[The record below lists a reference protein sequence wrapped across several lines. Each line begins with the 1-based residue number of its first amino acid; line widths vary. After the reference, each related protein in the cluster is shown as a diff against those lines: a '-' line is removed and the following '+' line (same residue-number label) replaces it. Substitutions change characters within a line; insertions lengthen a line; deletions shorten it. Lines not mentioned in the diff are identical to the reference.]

1 MRQRNVKPVP
11 VNTYVKALNAF
22 CRRLHE
28 EGHHAVRLEL
38 PLLKLEKRVL
48 QTLTDEQ
55 MTALLARKPK
65 GFVANR
71 LHALI
76 AFVLDTGVRID
87 EALTVRASTTCS
99 SRCSARDGRN
109 DHFRFRSSFGRCST
123 DTSGSGLRSVRG
135 ASCCSRR

>member
-1 MRQRNVKPVP
+1 MKPVP

-38 PLLKLEKRVL
+38 SLLKLEKRVL

-55 MTALLARKPK
+55 MTTLLARKPK

-87 EALTVRASTTCS
+87 EALTVRASATRS
-99 SRCSARDGRN
+99 SRCSARVARN
-109 DHFRFRSSFGRCST
+109 AESRSRSSCGRCST
-123 DTSGSGLRSVRG
+123 AMNGSGRRARRSV
-135 ASCCSRR
+135 SCCSRR

>member
-38 PLLKLEKRVL
+38 SLLKLEKRVL

-55 MTALLARKPK
+55 MTTLLARKPK

-87 EALTVRASTTCS
+87 EALTVRASATRS
-99 SRCSARDGRN
+99 SRCSARVARN
-109 DHFRFRSSFGRCST
+109 AESRSRSSCGRCST
-123 DTSGSGLRSVRG
+123 AMNGSGRRACRSV
-135 ASCCSRR
+135 SCCSRR